1 MILYHGSNSLFNKFD
16 QGKARIV
23 NDFYGGGVAYFTSSK
38 DIAKTYANAM
48 VKAKGGTKY
57 IYEVEVNI
65 SKIFDVDD
73 TFARKELTK
82 FFNDKEAEDFARGA
96 GLMSAGADRYDVLS
110 KIKNGDYKLTGD
122 EVFKGMS
129 KGMAFTARA
138 RLKLIALGYDGLR
151 YIGSLN
157 MQAATKHEVYLVYN
171 ASDIHIKKIV
181 KVSDTISSS
190 GKITESM
197 QVIDIKIPPPGLTFS
212 RAEMPQLGPLGDALK
227 NFRKHNIEF
236 HKELIDPKKLKSSQS
251 EFNKSKIVSIMMNRN
266 NNKNTLSGVII
277 SSDNYVLDGH
287 HRWLAHYNEN
297 RKIEVIR
304 VDMPILELIR
314 FVKTFNNTHYKDV
327 NTFSDSIKSVV
338 RESLQKSIYRL

>member
-38 DIAKTYANAM
+38 DVAKTYANAM

-65 SKIFDVDD
+65 SKIFDVND
-73 TFARKELTK
+73 TFTGKELTK
-82 FFNDKEAEDFARGA
+82 FFTDKEAEDFARGA
-96 GLMSAGADRYDVLS
+96 GLMKAGTDRYDVLS
-110 KIKNGDYKLTGD
+110 KIKSGEYKLTGD

-129 KGMAFTARA
+129 KGMTFTARA

-151 YIGSLN
+151 YNGGLN
-157 MQAATKHEVYLVYN
+157 MQAATKHDVYLVYN

-181 KVSDTISSS
+181 KVNDTISSS
-190 GKITESM
+190 GKIITESM
-197 QVIDIKIPPPGLTFS
+197 QVVDIKIPPPGLTFS
-212 RAEMPQLGPLGDALK
+212 REQMPQLGPLGDVLK

-236 HKELIDPKKLKSSQS
+236 HKELIDPKKLKSSQA
-251 EFNKSKIVSIMMNRN
+251 EFNKSKVVDIMMNR
-266 NNKNTLSGVII
+266 NKNTLSGVII
-277 SSDNYVLDGH
+277 SNDNYVLDGH

-304 VDMPILELIR
+304 VDMPILELMR
-314 FVKTFNNTHYKDV
+314 LVKTFNNTHYKDI
-327 NTFSDSIKSVV
+327 NTFSESIKSVV